1 MLIWIIQIFIK
12 KLNKSSRTYKKL
24 GYTIEVLKI
33 MQTLAENII
42 VKDITTR
49 TLGDESVEQRMNA
62 VTRRFNPTKYNVL
75 GFVNR
80 SSQVVLQPR
89 FYNVRDEKGRWAK
102 IRQSR

>member
-1 MLIWIIQIFIK
+1 M
-12 KLNKSSRTYKKL
+12 NTVS
-24 GYTIEVLKI
+24 
-33 MQTLAENII
+33 ENVI
-42 VKDITTR
+42 VKDIYTR
-49 TLGDESVEQRMNA
+49 TLGDESVETRMNA
-62 VTRRFNPTKYNVL
+62 VNRRFPSDKYTVL

>member
-1 MLIWIIQIFIK
+1 MYFQK
-12 KLNKSSRTYKKL
+12 KTSRFLKKSLYNSQ
-24 GYTIEVLKI
+24 VI
-33 MQTLAENII
+33 MNTVSENVI
-42 VKDITTR
+42 VKDIYTR
-49 TLGDESVEQRMNA
+49 TLGDESVETRMNA
-62 VTRRFNPTKYNVL
+62 VTRRFSSSKYNIL